1 MRFCAKAVFV
11 GEVDEVFMV
20 VLAERE
26 DGSGTRVELQR
37 SSEES
42 CIVAEPGGTT
52 YEGVTDWG
60 LSDARLA
67 IWLKR
72 RAEREL
78 EIESPIVVDVPAAD
92 ADRVREGVERIVGSK
107 PRAIR

>member
-26 DGSGTRVELQR
+26 DRSGTRVELQR
-37 SSEES
+37 SSQES
-42 CIVAEPGGTT
+42 CIMAEPGGTT
-52 YEGVTDWG
+52 YGGVSDWG
-60 LSDARLA
+60 LQDARLA

-72 RAEREL
+72 KAEREL
-78 EIESPIVVDVPAAD
+78 ELESPIVIDLPAMD
-92 ADRVREGVERIVGSK
+92 AERVKDGVQRVFILK
-107 PRAIR
+107 PRPIR

>member
-52 YEGVTDWG
+52 YEG
-60 LSDARLA
+60 
-67 IWLKR
+67 
-72 RAEREL
+72 
-78 EIESPIVVDVPAAD
+78 SPTGGF
-92 ADRVREGVERIVGSK
+92 RTRGS
-107 PRAIR
+107 RFG